1 MNIDFV
7 WRKGILIVLGNFDVE
22 FVIAVGEI
30 IEKNVRFKVNLFGI
44 LTDQKKK

>member
-7 WRKGILIVLGNFDVE
+7 WRKGILIVLGNFDVV

-30 IEKNVRFKVNLFGI
+30 IEKNVNFKVNLSTSP
-44 LTDQKKK
+44 LDNQKN